1 MEGIAWVF
9 SIVLAIFFLV
19 VGYLKA
25 YRFEKAKEYFQWI
38 AELPEIIV
46 KIIGGMEILGAMG
59 LILPMFSETYAWLS
73 AIAAGSLAMLQL
85 MAIAF
90 NVRQRDFDSVW
101 LNVLLAIMLLVVAY
115 GRFTTTTMP

>member
-46 KIIGGMEILGAMG
+46 KIIGGVEILGAMG